1 MHAKVIAQR
10 AAALERVIDALAE
23 ELIESTDDEL
33 LQAAADL
40 GMDVTMRGSAA
51 FVGLKYPTVWQF
63 ADFFALPAHQG
74 SRLST
79 DRGSKVLPSP
89 RNRRR
94 GPKKPSD

>member
-51 FVGLKYPTVWQF
+51 FVGLKYPMVWQF
-63 ADFFALPAHQG
+63 ADFFAVPARQG
-74 SRLST
+74 GRVST
-79 DRGSKVLPSP
+79 DRGPKALASS
-89 RNRRR
+89 RNRRG
-94 GPKKPSD
+94 GPKKRSD